1 MSSPLLEP
9 LRFRNGVTAPNRI
22 WLAPLTNLQSHADGT
37 ISDDEVR
44 WLGSRAAGGFG
55 IIESAATH
63 VQPDGQTWSGQLGCF
78 DDSQEPG
85 WRRLAEATQGGGAP
99 MLAQLFH
106 GGARAA
112 AFEGRHPWSASA
124 SVEGESPCTAA
135 TEAQVEGVIEAF
147 VAAARRVERAGG
159 AGVELHGAHGYLL
172 CQFLSA
178 TLNRREDGWGGSL
191 EGRARLLRTVMQR
204 VRAAVQ
210 PRFVVGVRLS
220 PENFG
225 NLTGLDLDESLQV
238 AKWLADD
245 GADFL
250 HLSLWNAANPTL
262 KRPSEHPVPLFAK
275 VLPADLPLVSAGGI
289 WTREEAEAQLALGAS
304 AVALGRAAILNA
316 DWPRRVVEQGEQ
328 PRRTPTTAAFL
339 RESGLGEAF
348 VNYLAARPGFM
359 A

>member
-1 MSSPLLEP
+1 MTSPLLQP
-9 LRFRNGVTAPNRI
+9 LRFRNGATAPNRI
-22 WLAPLTNLQSHADGT
+22 WLAPLTNLQSHTDGL

-44 WLGSRAAGGFG
+44 WLGSRAEGGFG
-55 IIESAATH
+55 IVETAATH
-63 VQPDGQTWSGQLGCF
+63 VSADGQAWSGQLAAY
-78 DDSQEPG
+78 DDRFLDG
-85 WRRLAEATQGGGAP
+85 WRRLAAVSQAKGAP

-106 GGARAA
+106 GGARALPHA
-112 AFEGRHPWSASA
+112 GQQPWSASA
-124 SVEGESPCTAA
+124 SLEGEPAV
-135 TEAQVEGVIEAF
+135 TEATPAQLEQVVADF
-147 VAAARRVERAGG
+147 VAAALRIEQAGG

-178 TLNRREDGWGGSL
+178 TMNRRSDGWGGSL
-191 EGRARLLRTVMQR
+191 AGRARLLRAAMQGI
-204 VRAAVQ
+204 RAVVQ
-210 PRFVVGVRLS
+210 PGFIVGVRLS

-262 KRPSEHPVPLFAK
+262 KRSAEHPVPLFVQA
-275 VLPADLPLVSAGGI
+275 LPADLPVVSAGGI

-304 AVALGRAAILNA
+304 AVALGRSAILNA
-316 DWPRRVVEQGEQ
+316 DWPSRVVEQGEE

-339 RESGLGEAF
+339 RGSGLGEAF